1 MSLIIRDKDGVSLDD
16 GDTTVFLSCQED
28 TDTDPNDDSR
38 DDTTL
43 ISPPPPPPPESPDPD
58 TEFSVIQ
65 WNYESF
71 TRGDHRLMLH
81 LELSLFKEEEELLVL
96 AKGRVHVRSHQGP
109 LRTGLVV
116 VSSKRVY
123 CLAIR

>member
-1 MSLIIRDKDGVSLDD
+1 MSLDD

-43 ISPPPPPPPESPDPD
+43 ISPPPEPSESPDPD
-58 TEFSVIQ
+58 TEVSEVSVMQ
-65 WNYESF
+65 WNYETF

-81 LELSLFKEEEELLVL
+81 LELSLFKEAEELLVL
-96 AKGRVHVRSHQGP
+96 AKGRLYCRSQPGAV
-109 LRTGLVV
+109 RTGLVV
-116 VSSKRVY
+116 VSNKRVY

>member
-1 MSLIIRDKDGVSLDD
+1 MSLDD

-43 ISPPPPPPPESPDPD
+43 ISRPPEPSESPDPD
-58 TEFSVIQ
+58 TEVTVIQ
-65 WNYESF
+65 WNYETF

-81 LELSLFKEEEELLVL
+81 LELSLFKEAEELLVL
-96 AKGRVHVRSHQGP
+96 AKGRLYCRSHPGAV
-109 LRTGLVV
+109 RTGLVV
-116 VSSKRVY
+116 VSNKMVY

>member
-1 MSLIIRDKDGVSLDD
+1 MDD

-38 DDTTL
+38 EDTTL
-43 ISPPPPPPPESPDPD
+43 ISPPPPPPD
-58 TEFSVIQ
+58 TEVSVIQ
-65 WNYESF
+65 WNYETF

-96 AKGRVHVRSHQGP
+96 AKGRLHVRSHPGSVRP
-109 LRTGLVV
+109 GLVV
-116 VSSKRVY
+116 VSNKRVY

>member
-1 MSLIIRDKDGVSLDD
+1 MSLDD

-38 DDTTL
+38 EDTTL
-43 ISPPPPPPPESPDPD
+43 ISPPPSPESPNPD
-58 TEFSVIQ
+58 TEVSVIQ
-65 WNYESF
+65 WNYETF

-96 AKGRVHVRSHQGP
+96 AKGRLHVRSHQGSVRP
-109 LRTGLVV
+109 GLVV
-116 VSSKRVY
+116 VSNKRVY
-123 CLAIR
+123 CLVIR